1 MNGGEIMA
9 GKIIVE
15 NTLTPYIKHL
25 KSLGYDVYTL
35 YKNSNLENI
44 TSDEYKAIVVSGL
57 DVLSTSGATH
67 SNPPV
72 PIIEAS
78 GHTPE
83 EIHNII
89 RNKLK

>member
-1 MNGGEIMA
+1 MA
-9 GKIIVE
+9 GKIVIE
-15 NTLTPYIKHL
+15 NTLTPYIEHL

-44 TSDEYKAIVVSGL
+44 TSDEYKAIVVSGI

-72 PIIEAS
+72 PIIEAN
-78 GHTPE
+78 GRTPE
-83 EIHNII
+83 EVHSII
-89 RNKLK
+89 KNKLK